1 MSLLDNMPH
10 TATAQ
15 TRARTSPDGIGG
27 RLDTFTALFTDRACW
42 QQTASEAE
50 ILEFGKRGIS
60 VTNKVYFQI
69 RPFVDETH
77 ELVITNVK
85 TGVTNTYEVRSRAE
99 PDATAGLGLAYRVM
113 CEYKT
118 TEGAQT

>member
-15 TRARTSPDGIGG
+15 TRTRTSDDISGIT
-27 RLDTFTALFTDRACW
+27 DTFMALFTDRACW

-50 ILEFGKRGIS
+50 ILEFDKRGIS
-60 VTNKVYFQI
+60 VTNKVYFQV
-69 RPFVDETH
+69 RPLVDETH
-77 ELVITNVK
+77 ELVVTNPD

-99 PDATAGLGLAYRVM
+99 PDAGAGLGRGVYRVM

-118 TEGAQT
+118 TEGPQT